1 MHLTTNGK
9 PCVSDNAFWQ
19 GMAELSG
26 KNGPDYSTPAGPF
39 APGSKNITIGGWA
52 GLVSDVRLYDG
63 KVDAATLEKLHS
75 ATEHIYKSTE
85 YQVPSEAEIAQLN
98 RTWHAPELGPAQMT
112 MYNAWLNHNVS
123 ASSLAVPSWLTR
135 VVMGSGEHP
144 ALETAAGELRDA
156 LPGLAVA
163 RDALTALADAE
174 ALAALGGSIALGSCA
189 ELSAVLAQLPAEA
202 TARKHCERLAGE
214 DEDEDAFALQLVTPA
229 GAAAPVLLGVGGGV
243 PGVLY
248 AAFAIAE
255 HVQLHK
261 PWSAEA
267 IDRAEAPT

>member
-63 KVDAATLEKLHS
+63 QVDAATLEKLHS
-75 ATEHIYKSTE
+75 STEHIYKSTE

-98 RTWHAPELGPAQMT
+98 RTWRAPELGPAQMT

-123 ASSLAVPSWLTR
+123 ASSLAVPSWLSR

-144 ALETAAGELRDA
+144 ALETAAGELRAA
-156 LPGLAVA
+156 LPVSRHDIAGIWVA
-163 RDALTALADAE
+163 FFQRVPAISLRTGADCRPGRADGGGRRRGSGGTGRLDRARE
-174 ALAALGGSIALGSCA
+174 LRRALGGAC
-189 ELSAVLAQLPAEA
+189 
-202 TARKHCERLAGE
+202 
-214 DEDEDAFALQLVTPA
+214 
-229 GAAAPVLLGVGGGV
+229 AAASRSHRAQALRAAGG
-243 PGVLY
+243 
-248 AAFAIAE
+248 
-255 HVQLHK
+255 
-261 PWSAEA
+261 
-267 IDRAEAPT
+267 R